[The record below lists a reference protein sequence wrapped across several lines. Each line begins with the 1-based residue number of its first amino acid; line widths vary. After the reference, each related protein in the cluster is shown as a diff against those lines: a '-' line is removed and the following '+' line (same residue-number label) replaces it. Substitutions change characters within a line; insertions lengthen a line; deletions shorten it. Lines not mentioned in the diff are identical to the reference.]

1 MVFHAGDERHGGN
14 YGGGGLMPDNV
25 NFEQMETMGLQIG
38 PFFMV
43 IPISWREEKL

>member
-1 MVFHAGDERHGGN
+1 
-14 YGGGGLMPDNV
+14 
-25 NFEQMETMGLQIG
+25 MEIKNKSIQRDTMELQIG

>member
-1 MVFHAGDERHGGN
+1 MN
-14 YGGGGLMPDNV
+14 SNNV
-25 NFEQMETMGLQIG
+25 NLEQMETMGLQIG

>member
-1 MVFHAGDERHGGN
+1 
-14 YGGGGLMPDNV
+14 
-25 NFEQMETMGLQIG
+25 METEKKNEQVDSIELQIG

>member
-1 MVFHAGDERHGGN
+1 
-14 YGGGGLMPDNV
+14 
-25 NFEQMETMGLQIG
+25 METEKKNEQLDSLELQIG

>member
-1 MVFHAGDERHGGN
+1 
-14 YGGGGLMPDNV
+14 
-25 NFEQMETMGLQIG
+25 METEKKNEQLDSMEVQIG

>member
-1 MVFHAGDERHGGN
+1 
-14 YGGGGLMPDNV
+14 
-25 NFEQMETMGLQIG
+25 METEKKNEQLDSMELQIG

>member
-1 MVFHAGDERHGGN
+1 MAMN
-14 YGGGGLMPDNV
+14 NKSK
-25 NFEQMETMGLQIG
+25 QMDTMELQIG